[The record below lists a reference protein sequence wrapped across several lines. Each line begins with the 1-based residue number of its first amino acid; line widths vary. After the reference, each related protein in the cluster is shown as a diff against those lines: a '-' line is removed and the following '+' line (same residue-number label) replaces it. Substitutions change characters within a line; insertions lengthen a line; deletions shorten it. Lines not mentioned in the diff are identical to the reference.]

1 MFRAHLCSSRATDMS
16 FILDAL
22 RKSENERQRGAVPGI
37 AQVPLAARRAAL
49 PIWAVSVI
57 VLLGVAVLVLATA
70 WWRGTRVATPTSA
83 AATSVPLVLP
93 PPTVA
98 HPSPPTAPAS
108 AMPRNAAASPP
119 PPRPI
124 VAADAGSDDQVAQ
137 ASPTSRVA
145 APAPSNVVSSSPA
158 TSPASATDDSAA
170 AASLPS
176 AIALAAEG
184 VVLPTLRLELHA
196 YSSVP
201 AERYVFINGS
211 KYTEGQRLAEGPQV
225 VSIVPKGVVLSA
237 QGRRFLLT
245 PD

>member
-1 MFRAHLCSSRATDMS
+1 MS

-37 AQVPLAARRAAL
+37 AQVPLAARRATL
-49 PIWAVSVI
+49 PVWAVSVI

-70 WWRGTRVATPTSA
+70 WWRGTRVAAPTSA
-83 AATSVPLVLP
+83 AATSVPLALP
-93 PPTVA
+93 PPAVTY
-98 HPSPPTAPAS
+98 P
-108 AMPRNAAASPP
+108 
-119 PPRPI
+119 
-124 VAADAGSDDQVAQ
+124 
-137 ASPTSRVA
+137 ASPTATTAPVPSNPPTNPPPSKTTVATETASDNQLARASTASGVA
-145 APAPSNVVSSSPA
+145 APTPSNVVSSSPA
-158 TSPASATDDSAA
+158 TSTAAAGDAA
-170 AASLPS
+170 AAPSLPS
-176 AIALAAEG
+176 PIALAAEG

-211 KYTEGQRLAEGPQV
+211 KYTEGQRLAEGPEV